1 MFIVHVVLSLGTALH
16 LGSKS
21 YLYEFTELN
30 LLFVVSLLPPRTLYT
45 YVLID

>member
-16 LGSKS
+16 VGSK
-21 YLYEFTELN
+21 YFLYELTELN